1 MRPLATSTAPTTTP
15 VLMSNKFHGLPLEEP
30 LLPEENPQFNDNP
43 SDVHVAGR
51 LETSTAS
58 EAKVHKLLRLNGKIN
73 GCQAHM
79 LLDSGSTHDFVS
91 AEFVRRYKIPMEPGK
106 GTFKVTLADGTSSE
120 HQHQVTEQV
129 KIVVRDFSKQRRF
142 TILPTCSVD
151 IILGK
156 PWLTRH
162 SPDINFR
169 TNEIV
174 LNSDSLPVSQEEPM
188 ISSDSPCECNIISGK
203 QARHELRAGG
213 KGYLTMVYRDEEKTG
228 CSKATDMKELL
239 CEYSDVFPSE
249 LADVL
254 PPQREMDHDIT
265 TEPGAKPLSKPAYR
279 LSQPELDELQLQITD
294 LLKKGLIEPSKSPY
308 GAPVF
313 FVRKSDGTLRMVC
326 DWRELNKIT
335 NKNQA
340 CLPSIDDLFDTVQ
353 GNAYFTKLDLRSGY
367 NQIRI
372 NDADVP
378 KTAINTPLGHFQL
391 GLMGFGLTNAPATFQ
406 SLMNSILSPYLRKFV
421 VVFLDDILNFSRT

>member
-15 VLMSNKFHGLPLEEP
+15 VSMSNKFHGLPLEEP
-30 LLPEENPQFNDNP
+30 LLPEENPQFNDDP
-43 SDVHVAGR
+43 SEVHVAGG

-58 EAKVHKLLRLNGKIN
+58 GAKDHELLRLNGKIN

-91 AEFVRRYKIPMEPGK
+91 AEFVRRHEIPTEPGK

-120 HQHQVTEQV
+120 HQHQVTQQV
-129 KIVVRDFSKQRRF
+129 KVVVGDFSEQRRF

-151 IILGK
+151 VILGK

-162 SPDINFR
+162 NPDINFR

-213 KGYLTMVYRDEEKTG
+213 QGYLTMVYRDEENTG

-249 LADVL
+249 LPDVL

-265 TEPGAKPLSKPAYR
+265 TEPGAKPPSKPAYR

-335 NKNQA
+335 IKNQA

-378 KTAINTPLGHFQL
+378 KTAINTPLGHFQFRV
-391 GLMGFGLTNAPATFQ
+391 MGFG
-406 SLMNSILSPYLRKFV
+406 
-421 VVFLDDILNFSRT
+421 

>member
-1 MRPLATSTAPTTTP
+1 M
-15 VLMSNKFHGLPLEEP
+15 
-30 LLPEENPQFNDNP
+30 
-43 SDVHVAGR
+43 
-51 LETSTAS
+51 
-58 EAKVHKLLRLNGKIN
+58 
-73 GCQAHM
+73 
-79 LLDSGSTHDFVS
+79 
-91 AEFVRRYKIPMEPGK
+91 
-106 GTFKVTLADGTSSE
+106 
-120 HQHQVTEQV
+120 
-129 KIVVRDFSKQRRF
+129 
-142 TILPTCSVD
+142 
-151 IILGK
+151 
-156 PWLTRH
+156 
-162 SPDINFR
+162 
-169 TNEIV
+169 
-174 LNSDSLPVSQEEPM
+174 LNSDSIPVSQEEPM

-203 QARHELRAGG
+203 QALLELRAGG
-213 KGYLTMVYRDEEKTG
+213 QGYLTIVYRDEENAG

-249 LADVL
+249 LPDVL

-265 TEPGAKPLSKPAYR
+265 TEPGAKPPSKPAYQ
-279 LSQPELDELQLQITD
+279 LCQPELDELQLQITD

-335 NKNQA
+335 IKNQT

-353 GNAYFTKLDLRSGY
+353 GNIYFTKLDLRSGY

-378 KTAINTPLGHFQL
+378 KTAINTPLGHFQFQVMGL
-391 GLMGFGLTNAPATFQ
+391 GLRNAPGTFQ

-421 VVFLDDILNFSRT
+421 VVFLDDILIFSRTWEEHVGHIRTVLDALRENQLYGKLNLEFAVFSS